1 VLRSCH
7 AEKLKLG
14 LTVAT
19 YTARN
24 VKEAI
29 VSPAVGILSQ
39 AVGACRCVWLECSF
53 SDGEDVLMLFALQAL
68 C

>member
-1 VLRSCH
+1 VSSCH
-7 AEKLKLG
+7 EKKLKLG

-29 VSPAVGILSQ
+29 VSPVVGILSQ
-39 AVGACRCVWLECSF
+39 AVGF
-53 SDGEDVLMLFALQAL
+53 VLVRVAGM
-68 C
+68 